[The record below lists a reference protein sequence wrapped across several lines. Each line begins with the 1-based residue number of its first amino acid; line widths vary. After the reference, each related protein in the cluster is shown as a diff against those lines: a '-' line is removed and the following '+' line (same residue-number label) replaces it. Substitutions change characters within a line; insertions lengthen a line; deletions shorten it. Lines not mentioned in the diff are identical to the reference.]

1 MTQFITKLL
10 KFKWLTMIVIL
21 IISVFFV
28 MEMKKNTHM
37 ETNLD
42 KYMPHDHPAFI
53 YSDSAESW
61 FNIQDGIIIALENKS
76 GIFNT
81 ETLDTLK
88 QLTKRFQKFDEIN
101 KDDVTSLYT
110 ADNIVG
116 TEDGM
121 DVKAFFKRVPK
132 TAEKLKQ
139 LKANVESNEMIF
151 GRLVST
157 DETVTVIIAEIGDDV
172 FTQEFYNEILE
183 TAKASETD
191 DIKIYVA
198 GRPIVEGTMALLGP
212 ADMKKMVPIVI
223 LVIFVV
229 LFITLRSLKGT
240 LITLG
245 VVFFSTIWAFGLMAV
260 TGIPVYAVST
270 MIPVMLIAIGVADG
284 IHLYSHLHT
293 FVDHNPTASKKEAT
307 VDMIKHMWKPVAMTS
322 VTTAV
327 GFISLL
333 TSQVYPVKYF
343 GLFTAFGVMMA
354 MVFSL
359 VFLPAAIMIFGLPKA
374 KRVNKEEDK
383 GGHSHSKLANN
394 FASWIIKNKYISI
407 IGSALIVVAS
417 LIGMQE
423 IWINSSFL
431 EKFESTSDIVQT
443 DKFINEHFG
452 GTSSL
457 NLILDANGTKDAF
470 KRPEVLKLV
479 DKMQKDVDGQLEVVG
494 NTFSLADYIKR
505 MNLVMNADKEKF
517 NAIPD
522 NEYLLVQHIAA
533 RDSLSKLLDTIE
545 APDQNELAQD
555 LANEIKNLDAQSQDS
570 LAQNMIAQYLLLYE
584 MSGNP
589 KNIDK
594 VVDYNY
600 EKANIT
606 FQLKS
611 DNSKAMNTALAIIH
625 NYEDDFKKMGI
636 TMNYAGSGYKGL
648 VFTDLILEGQIM
660 SLVLSL
666 IIIVVLIS
674 IMFKKIKIG
683 LIASVPIIL
692 TALISFGIMG
702 FMGIP
707 LNTTTALL
715 SSIAIGIGIDYA
727 VHFLEQ
733 YRTNA
738 ANTDDKMV
746 AAQKTM
752 AHSGRAIIYNAVV
765 VIAGFL
771 VLMFSVF
778 PPNRELGALVSLN
791 MFTSFV
797 GTLTIMLVLL
807 YVSNVYFKKEKKKL
821 N

>member
-1 MTQFITKLL
+1 MENLLNKLL
-10 KFKWLTMIVIL
+10 NYKWLTMVVIIVI
-21 IISVFFV
+21 SAFFV
-28 MEMKKNTHM
+28 LEMKDNTRM

-61 FNIQDGIIIALENKS
+61 FNIQDGIIIALENKN
-76 GIFNT
+76 GVFNT

-88 QLTKRFQKFDEIN
+88 KLTKRFQKFDEIN
-101 KDDVTSLYT
+101 KNDVTSLYT

-132 TAEKLKQ
+132 TEEKLKKLQ
-139 LKANVESNEMIF
+139 DNVRSNEMVY

-172 FTQEFYNEILE
+172 FTQDFYNKILE

-191 DIKIYVA
+191 DIKVYVA

-212 ADMKKMVPIVI
+212 ADMKKMVPIVL
-223 LVIFVV
+223 LVILIV
-229 LFITLRSLKGT
+229 LFITLRSIKGT
-240 LITLG
+240 FITLG
-245 VVFFSTIWAFGLMAV
+245 VVLFSTIWAFGLMAV
-260 TGIPVYAVST
+260 TGVPVYAVST

-293 FVDHNPTASKKEAT
+293 FVDHNPKASKKEAT
-307 VDMIKHMWKPVAMTS
+307 LDMIKHMWKPVVMTS

-374 KRVNKEEDK
+374 KKVNHSEDK
-383 GGHSHSKLANN
+383 EGHSHSKLANN
-394 FASWIIKNKYISI
+394 FATWIIKNKYVSI

-417 LIGMQE
+417 LVGMQE

-431 EKFESTSDIVQT
+431 EKFEANSEIVQT

-457 NLILDANGTKDAF
+457 NLILDAEGVKDAF
-470 KRPEVLKLV
+470 KQPQVLKLV
-479 DKMQKDVDGQLEVVG
+479 DKMQKDVNGQLEVVG
-494 NTFSLADYIKR
+494 NTFSLADYINR
-505 MNLVMNADKEKF
+505 MNKVMNADKEEF
-517 NAIPD
+517 NTIPD
-522 NEYLLVQHIAA
+522 
-533 RDSLSKLLDTIE
+533 
-545 APDQNELAQD
+545 
-555 LANEIKNLDAQSQDS
+555 SQD
-570 LAQNMIAQYLLLYE
+570 MIAQYLLLYE
-584 MSGNP
+584 MSGDPENL
-589 KNIDK
+589 NK
-594 VVDYNY
+594 VVDYDY

-611 DNSKAMNTALAIIH
+611 DNSKAMDATLAIVKS
-625 NYEDDFKKMGI
+625 YEDEFKSMGI

-666 IIIVVLIS
+666 IIIIVLIS
-674 IMFKKIKIG
+674 AMFKNIKIG
-683 LIASVPIIL
+683 FIASVPIVI

-702 FMGIP
+702 FLGIP

-752 AHSGRAIIYNAVV
+752 AHSGRAIIYNAIV

-807 YVSNVYFKKEKKKL
+807 YVSNVYFKKK

>member
-1 MTQFITKLL
+1 MTQFIIKLL
-10 KFKWLTMIVIL
+10 DYKWLTMVI
-21 IISVFFV
+21 IIAISAFFIL
-28 MEMKKNTHM
+28 EMKENTRM

-61 FNIQDGIIIALENKS
+61 FGIQDGIIIAIENKN
-76 GIFNT
+76 GIYNT

-88 QLTKRFQKFDEIN
+88 KLTKRFQKFDEIQ
-101 KDDVTSLYT
+101 KSDVTSLYT

-132 TAEKLKQ
+132 TADKLDNLQ
-139 LKANVESNEMIF
+139 NNVRNNEMIF

-172 FTQEFYNEILE
+172 FTQKFYNEILE
-183 TAKASETD
+183 TAEASETD

-223 LVIFVV
+223 LIIFVV
-229 LFITLRSLKGT
+229 LFITLRSFKGT

-245 VVFFSTIWAFGLMAV
+245 VVFFSTIWTFGLMAI

-284 IHLYSHLHT
+284 IHLYSHLQVFINH
-293 FVDHNPTASKKEAT
+293 FPNAT
-307 VDMIKHMWKPVAMTS
+307 RRQATIDMIKHMWKPVAMTS

-359 VFLPAAIMIFGLPKA
+359 VFLPAAIMLFGLPKA
-374 KRVNKEEDK
+374 KPVNLEEDK
-383 GGHSHSKLANN
+383 EGHSHSKLANN
-394 FASWIIKNKYISI
+394 FASWIIKYKYVSI
-407 IGSALIVVAS
+407 LGSALIVVAS

-431 EKFESTSDIVQT
+431 EKFEKESDIVQT

-452 GTSSL
+452 GTSTL

-470 KRPEVLKLV
+470 KQPEVLRLV
-479 DKMQKDVDGQLEVVG
+479 DKMQKDVNGQLQVVG
-494 NTFSLADYIKR
+494 NTFSLADYINR
-505 MNLVMNADKEKF
+505 MNKVMNADKEEF
-517 NAIPD
+517 NTIPD
-522 NEYLLVQHIAA
+522 
-533 RDSLSKLLDTIE
+533 SKE
-545 APDQNELAQD
+545 
-555 LANEIKNLDAQSQDS
+555 
-570 LAQNMIAQYLLLYE
+570 MIAQYLLLYE
-584 MSGNP
+584 MSGDPENL
-589 KNIDK
+589 NK

-611 DNSKAMNTALAIIH
+611 DNSKAMDATLAIIH
-625 NYEDDFKKMGI
+625 NYEDDFKKLGI
-636 TMNYAGSGYKGL
+636 TLNYAGSGYKGL

-666 IIIVVLIS
+666 ILIIVLIS
-674 IMFKKIKIG
+674 AMFKNIKIG
-683 LIASVPIIL
+683 FIASVPIIL
-692 TALISFGIMG
+692 TAMISFGIMG
-702 FMGIP
+702 FLGIP

-752 AHSGRAIIYNAVV
+752 AHSGRAIIYNAIV

-791 MFTSFV
+791 MFTSLI
-797 GTLTIMLVLL
+797 GTLTIMMVLL
-807 YVSNVYFKKEKKKL
+807 YVSNVYFKKKTK
-821 N
+821 

>member
-1 MTQFITKLL
+1 MEKLLNNLL

-21 IISVFFV
+21 VISAFFV
-28 MEMKKNTHM
+28 MEMKENTRM

-42 KYMPHDHPAFI
+42 KYMPQDHPAFI

-61 FNIQDGIIIALENKS
+61 FNIKDGIIIALENKK
-76 GIFNT
+76 GIYNT
-81 ETLDTLK
+81 ATLDTLK
-88 QLTKRFQKFDEIN
+88 KLTKRFQKFDEIN

-132 TAEKLKQ
+132 SEEKLKKLQ
-139 LKANVESNEMIF
+139 ENVRSNEMVY

-172 FTQEFYNEILE
+172 FTQDFYNRILE
-183 TAKASETD
+183 TAKAAETD

-212 ADMKKMVPIVI
+212 ADMKKMVPIVL

-229 LFITLRSLKGT
+229 LFLTLRSLKGT

-245 VVFFSTIWAFGLMAV
+245 VVLFSTIWAFGLMAV

-293 FVDHNPTASKKEAT
+293 FVDHNPTASKLEAT
-307 VDMIKHMWKPVAMTS
+307 TDMIKHMWKPVIMTS

-343 GLFTAFGVMMA
+343 GLFTAFGVMIA

-359 VFLPAAIMIFGLPKA
+359 VFLPAGIMIFGLPKP
-374 KRVNKEEDK
+374 KPVNHDEDK
-383 GGHSHSKLANN
+383 EGHSHSKLANN
-394 FASWIIKNKYISI
+394 FAAWVIKNKYVSI
-407 IGSALIVVAS
+407 IGSALIIVAS
-417 LIGMQE
+417 IIGMQE

-431 EKFESTSDIVQT
+431 DKFEKNSEIVQT

-452 GTSSL
+452 GTSTL
-457 NLILDANGTKDAF
+457 NLILDAKGQKDAF
-470 KRPEVLKLV
+470 KRPEVLKLM
-479 DKMQKDVDGQLEVVG
+479 DKMQKDVVGKLQVVG
-494 NTFSLADYIKR
+494 NSFSLADYIDR
-505 MNLVMNADKEKF
+505 MNKVMNADKEEY
-517 NAIPD
+517 NCIPD
-522 NEYLLVQHIAA
+522 N
-533 RDSLSKLLDTIE
+533 
-545 APDQNELAQD
+545 QD
-555 LANEIKNLDAQSQDS
+555 
-570 LAQNMIAQYLLLYE
+570 MIAQYLLLYE
-584 MSGNP
+584 MSGDPENL
-589 KNIDK
+589 NK
-594 VVDYNY
+594 VVDYDY
-600 EKANIT
+600 EKANVT

-611 DNSKAMNTALAIIH
+611 DNSKAMNAALAVIH
-625 NYEDDFKKMGI
+625 NYEDDFKKLGI

-660 SLVLSL
+660 SLILSL
-666 IIIVVLIS
+666 IIIIVLIS
-674 IMFKKIKIG
+674 LMFKNIKIG

-702 FMGIP
+702 FLGIP

-733 YRTNA
+733 YRNNA
-738 ANTDDKMV
+738 ATTDDKM
-746 AAQKTM
+746 ATAQKTM
-752 AHSGRAIIYNAVV
+752 AHSGRAIIYNAIV

-771 VLMFSVF
+771 VLLFSVF

-807 YVSNVYFKKEKKKL
+807 YMSNVYFKKKKD
-821 N
+821 

>member
-1 MTQFITKLL
+1 MENLLNKLL
-10 KFKWLTMIVIL
+10 KFKWLTMVVIL
-21 IISVFFV
+21 AISAFFV
-28 MEMKKNTHM
+28 LEMKENTRM

-42 KYMPHDHPAFI
+42 KYMPHDHPAFV

-61 FNIQDGIIIALENKS
+61 FDIKDGIIIALENKK
-76 GIFNT
+76 GIYNT

-88 QLTKRFQKFDEIN
+88 KLTKRFQKFDEID
-101 KDDVTSLYT
+101 KADVTSLYT

-132 TAEKLKQ
+132 SEAKLKKLQ
-139 LKANVESNEMIF
+139 ENVRSNEMVF

-183 TAKASETD
+183 TAKAAETD
-191 DIKIYVA
+191 DIKVYVA

-229 LFITLRSLKGT
+229 LFITLRSFKGT

-293 FVDHNPTASKKEAT
+293 FVDHNPTASKKEAV
-307 VDMIKHMWKPVAMTS
+307 VDMIKHMWKPVVMTS
-322 VTTAV
+322 ITTAV

-343 GLFTAFGVMMA
+343 GVFTAFGVMMA

-374 KRVNKEEDK
+374 KKVNHEEDK
-383 GGHSHSKLANN
+383 EGHSHSKLANN
-394 FASWIIKNKYISI
+394 FASWIIKNKYVSI
-407 IGSALIVVAS
+407 IGSALIVIAS

-431 EKFESTSDIVQT
+431 EKFEKNSEIVQT

-452 GTSSL
+452 GTSTL
-457 NLILDANGTKDAF
+457 NLILDAEGKKDAF
-470 KRPEVLKLV
+470 KQPEVLKLV

-494 NTFSLADYIKR
+494 NTFSLADYINR
-505 MNLVMNADKEKF
+505 MNKVMNADKEEF
-517 NAIPD
+517 NTIPD
-522 NEYLLVQHIAA
+522 
-533 RDSLSKLLDTIE
+533 
-545 APDQNELAQD
+545 
-555 LANEIKNLDAQSQDS
+555 SQD
-570 LAQNMIAQYLLLYE
+570 MIAQYLLLYE
-584 MSGNP
+584 MSGDPENL
-589 KNIDK
+589 NK
-594 VVDYNY
+594 VVDYDY

-611 DNSKAMNTALAIIH
+611 DNSKAMDATLAIVKT
-625 NYEDDFKKMGI
+625 YEDDFKKLGI

-660 SLVLSL
+660 SLILSL
-666 IIIVVLIS
+666 IIILVLIS
-674 IMFKKIKIG
+674 LMFKNIKIG
-683 LIASVPIIL
+683 IIASVPIIL

-702 FMGIP
+702 FLGIP

-733 YRTNA
+733 YRKNA
-738 ANTDDKMV
+738 ANTDNKMV

-752 AHSGRAIIYNAVV
+752 AHSGRAIIYNAIV

-771 VLMFSVF
+771 VLLFSVF

-807 YVSNVYFKKEKKKL
+807 YMSNVYFKKKKD
-821 N
+821 

>member
-1 MTQFITKLL
+1 MTNLLIKLL
-10 KFKWLTMIVIL
+10 KYKWLSLAVIML
-21 IISVFFV
+21 ISAFFIL
-28 MEMKKNTHM
+28 EMKQNTKM

-42 KYMPHDHPAFI
+42 KYMPQDHPAFI
-53 YSDSAESW
+53 YSNKAEGW
-61 FNIQDGIIIALENKS
+61 FDIKDGIIIALENKN

-88 QLTKRFQKFDEIN
+88 QLTKKFQKFDEIN
-101 KDDVTSLYT
+101 KNDVTSLYT

-116 TEDGM
+116 SEDGM
-121 DVKAFFKRVPK
+121 DVKRFFKRVPK
-132 TAEKLKQ
+132 TKAKLAKLKE
-139 LKANVESNEMIF
+139 NVESNEMIF
-151 GRLVST
+151 GRLVSS

-172 FTQEFYNEILE
+172 FTQDFYNRILK
-183 TAKASETD
+183 TAKAAESD
-191 DIKIYVA
+191 NIKIYVA

-223 LVIFVV
+223 LVIFLV
-229 LFITLRSLKGT
+229 LFITLRSFKGT

-245 VVFFSTIWAFGLMAV
+245 VVFLSVIWAFGLMATV
-260 TGIPVYAVST
+260 NIPVYAVST

-284 IHLYSHLHT
+284 IHLYSHMQV
-293 FVDHNPTASKKEAT
+293 FINHNPNATKREAT
-307 VDMIKHMWKPVAMTS
+307 VDMLTHLWKPVVMTS

-343 GLFTAFGVMMA
+343 GIFTAFGVMVA

-374 KRVNKEEDK
+374 KPIDQEEDK
-383 GGHSHSKLANN
+383 EGHSHSKLANN
-394 FASWIIKNKYISI
+394 FAAWIIKNKYVSI
-407 IGSALIVVAS
+407 IGTAVIVVAS
-417 LIGMQE
+417 LVGMQE

-431 EKFESTSDIVQT
+431 EKFEKSSDIVQT

-452 GTSSL
+452 GTSTL
-457 NLILDANGTKDAF
+457 NLILDAGGKKDTF
-470 KRPEVLKLV
+470 KNPDVLKLV
-479 DKMQKDVDGQLEVVG
+479 DKMQKDVDNQLKVVG
-494 NTFSLADYIKR
+494 NTFSLADYICR
-505 MNLVMNADKEKF
+505 MNKVMNSDKEEF
-517 NAIPD
+517 NSIPD
-522 NEYLLVQHIAA
+522 
-533 RDSLSKLLDTIE
+533 DK
-545 APDQNELAQD
+545 
-555 LANEIKNLDAQSQDS
+555 
-570 LAQNMIAQYLLLYE
+570 NMIAQYLLLYE
-584 MSGNP
+584 MSGDPENL
-589 KNIDK
+589 NK
-594 VVDYNY
+594 VVDYDY
-600 EKANIT
+600 EKANVT

-611 DNSKAMNTALAIIH
+611 DNSKAMNSALDIIH
-625 NYEDDFKKMGI
+625 TYKDQFNKMGI
-636 TMNYAGSGYKGL
+636 SLNYAGSGYKSL
-648 VFTDLILEGQIM
+648 VFTDLILEGQIK
-660 SLVLSL
+660 SLILSL

-674 IMFKKIKIG
+674 MMFKNIKIG
-683 LIASVPIIL
+683 LIASVPIIV

-702 FMGIP
+702 FLGIP
-707 LNTTTALL
+707 LSTTTALL

-733 YRTNA
+733 YRANA
-738 ANTDDKMV
+738 AETDDRMV

-752 AHSGRAIIYNAVV
+752 AHSGRAIIYNAIV

-807 YVSNVYFKKEKKKL
+807 YTSKVYFKKK
-821 N
+821 

>member
-1 MTQFITKLL
+1 MEKLL
-10 KFKWLTMIVIL
+10 NKLLDYKWWVMIVIL
-21 IISVFFV
+21 VITVLFFL
-28 MEMKKNTHM
+28 EMKENTRM

-42 KYMPHDHPAFI
+42 KYMPQDHPAFI
-53 YSDSAESW
+53 YSDKAESW
-61 FNIQDGIIIALENKS
+61 FDIKDGIIIALENKN

-116 TEDGM
+116 TEEGL
-121 DVKAFFKRVPK
+121 DVKPFFKRVPK
-132 TAEKLKQ
+132 SPQKLAELK
-139 LKANVESNEMIF
+139 KKVEDNEMVF
-151 GRLVST
+151 GRLVSD

-172 FTQEFYNEILE
+172 FTQDFYDKILKV
-183 TAKASETD
+183 AKASETD

-212 ADMKKMVPIVI
+212 KDMKKMVPIVL
-223 LVIFVV
+223 LVIFIV

-245 VVFFSTIWAFGLMAV
+245 VVFFSTIWAFGLMATV
-260 TGIPVYAVST
+260 NIPIYAVST

-293 FVDHNPTASKKEAT
+293 YIDHHPSAGKKEA
-307 VDMIKHMWKPVAMTS
+307 VKDMLRQMWKPVVMTS

-343 GLFTAFGVMMA
+343 GIFTAFGVMVAMA
-354 MVFSL
+354 FSL
-359 VFLPAAIMIFGLPKA
+359 VFLPAGIMIFGLPKA
-374 KRVNKEEDK
+374 RPIDPDEDK
-383 GGHSHSKLANN
+383 GGHSHSRTANN
-394 FASWIIKNKYISI
+394 FAAAVIKHKYVSIVGTAII
-407 IGSALIVVAS
+407 IVLSV
-417 LIGMQE
+417 IGMQK

-431 EKFESTSDIVQT
+431 DKFEKDSDIVQT

-452 GTSSL
+452 GTSTL
-457 NLILDANGTKDAF
+457 NLILDADGKKDTF
-470 KRPEVLKLV
+470 KEPAVLKLV
-479 DKMQKDVDGQLEVVG
+479 DKMQQDVDNKLQVVG

-505 MNLVMNADKEKF
+505 MNKVMNADSEAY
-517 NAIPD
+517 NTIPD
-522 NEYLLVQHIAA
+522 
-533 RDSLSKLLDTIE
+533 SK
-545 APDQNELAQD
+545 
-555 LANEIKNLDAQSQDS
+555 
-570 LAQNMIAQYLLLYE
+570 NMIAQYLLLYE
-584 MSGNP
+584 MSGDPENL
-589 KNIDK
+589 NK
-594 VVDYNY
+594 VVDYDY
-600 EKANIT
+600 EKLNVT

-611 DNSKAMNTALAIIH
+611 DNSKAINSALDVIH
-625 NYEDDFKKMGI
+625 TYEDDFNQLGI
-636 TMNYAGSGYKGL
+636 TLNYAGSGYKGL
-648 VFTDLILEGQIM
+648 VFSDLILEGQIM
-660 SLVLSL
+660 SLILSL
-666 IIIVVLIS
+666 IIIIVLLS
-674 IMFKKIKIG
+674 LMFKNFWIG
-683 LIASVPIIL
+683 IIGSVPIII

-702 FMGIP
+702 FLDIP

-733 YRTNA
+733 YRHNA
-738 ANTDDKMV
+738 STTDDRLV

-752 AHSGRAIIYNAVV
+752 AHSGKAIIYNAIV

-771 VLMFSVF
+771 VLLFSVF

-807 YVSNVYFKKEKKKL
+807 YMSRIYFRKKKVHGIKKADKSI
-821 N
+821 NNV